1 MSSLVIRVMS
11 QGERAP
17 LLLDHQGLPLFYP
30 TLFATAQLRNA
41 GAAVNTIRNALT
53 HIQVLLR
60 WETQEGRNLVDEFT
74 SGALLSLPDIL
85 SLRDFAKLDMRY
97 VGAREGTGGR
107 SGKVVALSDARIGP
121 MVARPSVTQRVAY
134 NRMTTIADYLEFL
147 GGVIIQHRNSAEL
160 ALDLAEMCKRIRKHR
175 PRGSKHGLIET
186 PADKSPDPGV
196 VKRLREVIAIGSDE
210 NPFSD
215 PTVQLRNAVI
225 IELYRIT
232 GMRTGE
238 LLSLWVEQF
247 HLGHEP
253 SVSVRRNH
261 DDVLDPRAYQPTS
274 KTKERVLPISDEL
287 AKLVQHYILEV
298 RARIPG
304 ARRHPYVF
312 VSHKVGKT
320 LGRPLSKNG
329 LYRIIERVSV
339 VSPELAGIHPHA
351 LRHHMNYALSLAI
364 DQHNAASL
372 SNDAEKIIREGRE
385 QDIRAHLN
393 GHRNKESGKVY
404 NERHIREQA
413 DKAMRLLGS
422 ALPRKNDTK
431 VGDEGKR

>member
-1 MSSLVIRVMS
+1 MSSLAMRVMN
-11 QGERAP
+11 QGERVP
-17 LLLDHQGLPLFYP
+17 LLLDDQGLPLFYP
-30 TLFATAQLRNA
+30 TLFATSQLRNA

-74 SGALLSLPDIL
+74 SGTFLSLPDIV
-85 SLRDFAKLDMRY
+85 SLRDFAKLDMRH
-97 VGAREGTGGR
+97 VGARENTEVR
-107 SGKVVALSDARIGP
+107 SGNAVVFSDARVGP
-121 MVARPSVTQRVAY
+121 AVARPSVTQRVAY
-134 NRMTTIADYLEFL
+134 NRMTTIADYLEFV
-147 GGVIIQHRNSAEL
+147 GGVIIQYRNSAEL
-160 ALDLAEMCKRIRKHR
+160 AHALAEMGKRIRKHR

-186 PADKSPDPGV
+186 PAEKSPDPGV

-210 NPFSD
+210 NPFSG
-215 PTVQLRNAVI
+215 PTVQLRNAII
-225 IELYRIT
+225 IELYRAT

-247 HLGHEP
+247 HLGYEP

-261 DDVLDPRAYQPTS
+261 DDVHDPRAHQPTS
-274 KTKERVLPISDEL
+274 KTKERVLPIPDDL

-312 VSHKVGKT
+312 VSHKTGKT
-320 LGRPLSKNG
+320 LGKPLSKSG
-329 LYRIIERVSV
+329 LYRIIERIST
-339 VSPELAGIHPHA
+339 SAPELAGIHPHA

-364 DQHNAASL
+364 DDHNAAAR
-372 SNDAEKIIREGRE
+372 SNDAERIIREARE

-393 GHRNKESGKVY
+393 GHRNKGSGRVY

-413 DKAMRLLGS
+413 DKAMRLLGNE
-422 ALPRKNDTK
+422 LDRKNHKK
-431 VGDEGKR
+431 VGDEGQR

>member
-1 MSSLVIRVMS
+1 M
-11 QGERAP
+11 
-17 LLLDHQGLPLFYP
+17 
-30 TLFATAQLRNA
+30 
-41 GAAVNTIRNALT
+41 
-53 HIQVLLR
+53 
-60 WETQEGRNLVDEFT
+60 
-74 SGALLSLPDIL
+74 
-85 SLRDFAKLDMRY
+85 
-97 VGAREGTGGR
+97 R
-107 SGKVVALSDARIGP
+107 SGNVVAFSDARVGP
-121 MVARPSVTQRVAY
+121 TVARPSVTQRVAY

-147 GGVIIQHRNSAEL
+147 GGVIIQHRNSAEF
-160 ALDLAEMCKRIRKHR
+160 AHDLAEMGKRIRKHR
-175 PRGSKHGLIET
+175 PRGSKHGLIQT
-186 PADKSPDPGV
+186 PVEKSPDPGV

-215 PTVQLRNAVI
+215 PTIQLRNAII
-225 IELYRIT
+225 IELYRVT

-261 DDVLDPRAYQPTS
+261 DDVHDPRAYQPTS
-274 KTKERVLPISDEL
+274 KTKERILPISDEL

-312 VSHKVGKT
+312 VSHKAGKT
-320 LGRPLSKNG
+320 FGRPLSKNG
-329 LYRIIERVSV
+329 LYRVIERVSA

-364 DQHNAASL
+364 DQHNAASR
-372 SNDAEKIIREGRE
+372 SNDAEQIIREGRE

-422 ALPRKNDTK
+422 ALARNNDKK

>member
-1 MSSLVIRVMS
+1 MRVMA

-17 LLLDHQGLPLFYP
+17 LLLDEQGLPLFYP

-41 GAAVNTIRNALT
+41 GAAVNTIRNALA

-60 WETQEGRNLVDEFT
+60 WEASEGRNLVDEFT
-74 SGALLSLPDIL
+74 SGRFLSLPDIL
-85 SLRDFAKLDMRY
+85 SLRDFAKLDMRHI
-97 VGAREGTGGR
+97 GADNPH
-107 SGKVVALSDARIGP
+107 VADVSNVIDFVAAQVAPRA
-121 MVARPSVTQRVAY
+121 ARPSVTQRVTY
-134 NRMTTIADYLEFL
+134 NRMTTIAEYLEFL
-147 GGVIIQHRNSAEL
+147 GGVIIQHRNSTEL
-160 ALDLAEMCKRIRKHR
+160 AHDVAEMVKRVRKHR
-175 PRGSKHGLIET
+175 PRGSKHRLVAT
-186 PADKSPDPGV
+186 PAEKSPDPSV
-196 VKRLREVIAIGSDE
+196 VKRLRDVTAIGSDE
-210 NPFSD
+210 NPFRD
-215 PTVQLRNAVI
+215 PAVQLRNVII
-225 IELYRIT
+225 IELYRAT

-247 HLGHEP
+247 QLGHEP
-253 SVSVRRNH
+253 TVTVRRNH
-261 DDVLDPRAYQPTS
+261 DDVHDPRTYQPTS
-274 KTKERVLPISDEL
+274 KTKERMLPISDEL

-312 VSHKVGKT
+312 VSHKAGKAF
-320 LGRPLSKNG
+320 GKPLSKNG
-329 LYRIIERVSV
+329 LYRIIERISAA
-339 VSPELAGIHPHA
+339 SSELAGIHPHA

-364 DQHNAASL
+364 DEHNAASR
-372 SNDAEKIIREGRE
+372 SNDVEQIIREGRE
-385 QDIRAHLN
+385 QDIRAQLN

-422 ALPRKNDTK
+422 ALACKNGKK